1 MTSAEHNRLLID
13 KLSDTE
19 KDELIVRLWRDL
31 QEART
36 RYRDLEERL
45 ARLEHEAGSG
55 GASPLLAKLQEASA
69 PPPQRASDPKVRLGR
84 GLGFLR
90 SRVLLGAILIIGLAF
105 ALDYAIGRYQQYR
118 MTQQRLAALKLE
130 HAAYQGLYV
139 ELVKVAYE
147 PDQKSYR
154 VTMKMT
160 NVEPGRPIYVM
171 QGPVRVFEQSG
182 LAWKEVPARAPN
194 GEGTRVIKLAGP
206 YTYETVFEP
215 NLKDWTELMP
225 GYMHIRFES
234 VSLISERSDPDD
246 DIVERTDRYYVYLKP
261 HGADDEAIRKRMKLQ
276 GDPPL
281 YMPMPP
287 H

>member
-1 MTSAEHNRLLID
+1 MTSPDHRLLIE

-19 KDELIVRLWRDL
+19 KDELIVRLWHDF
-31 QEART
+31 QEARA
-36 RYRDLEERL
+36 RCRALEERL
-45 ARLEHEAGSG
+45 AQLEHDAGAA
-55 GASPLLAKLQEASA
+55 GANPLLAKLQSA
-69 PPPQRASDPKVRLGR
+69 GMAPSKHTRAPRIRLGR

-90 SRVLLGAILIIGLAF
+90 SRALVGAIVIVALAF
-105 ALDYAIGRYQQYR
+105 AADYAVGRFQQYR
-118 MTQQRLAALKLE
+118 VAQQRLAALQLE
-130 HAAYQGLYV
+130 HVAYQGLYV
-139 ELVKVAYE
+139 ELVNVAYE
-147 PDQKSYR
+147 ADQNSYR
-154 VTMKMT
+154 VIMKMT
-160 NVEPGRPIYVM
+160 NVDPGQTIYVM

-182 LAWKEVPARAPN
+182 LAWKEVPSRAPS
-194 GEGTRVIKLAGP
+194 GDGTRVIKLTGP

-234 VSLISERSDPDD
+234 VSLVSERSDPED

-276 GDPPL
+276 GTPPV